1 MNKKSFSNSH
11 IKAKSLDLFKIYS
24 KDKNLFKI
32 INRTKN
38 VINKNPFVEE
48 EKDLK
53 ETLQKLKKNFKF
65 AEEPKIRN
73 LKLQNEDFSFN
84 YKKIQKKKKKRIYQ
98 KKHFED

>member
-11 IKAKSLDLFKIYS
+11 IKAKSLDMLKIYS

-38 VINKNPFVEE
+38 IINKNPFVEE

-84 YKKIQKKKKKRIYQ
+84 YKKIQKKKKRIYQ